1 MLPLIMDLV
10 ICMAGKNTRFHD
22 LGYDIPKY
30 LLPFPK
36 TSVIQNIIN
45 YLDPYKIFSEIFL
58 VAHER
63 DIHFKPDLLNSLDAL
78 GISENNLF
86 YVGETSGQAETAYL
100 ATNLIKRKKDSQI
113 VIHNADTV
121 LFDRDLTFIKSQLID
136 NYGFVDTFYSNS
148 ENYSY
153 VKLNEDK
160 ITEIVEK
167 KVISQHATSGLYGF
181 TSLSDYQKYYS
192 EYKRELDINSTSE
205 IYISEI
211 IKFMISK
218 GKIFKTKLQTL
229 NQNTIVLGSPKE
241 YIEALKIL
249 K

>member
-1 MLPLIMDLV
+1 MLPLTMDLI

-45 YLDPYKIFSEIFL
+45 YLDPCKIFSEIFL

-63 DIHFKPDLLNSLDAL
+63 DIHFKPDLLSSLDAL

-100 ATNLIKRKKDSQI
+100 ATNLIKRKNNSQI
-113 VIHNADTV
+113 VIHNADTI
-121 LFDRDLTFIKSQLID
+121 LFDRDLTLIKSQLID
-136 NYGFVDTFYSNS
+136 NCGFVDTFYSNS

-153 VKLNEDK
+153 VKLSEDR

-181 TSLSDYQKYYS
+181 TSLGDYQNYY
-192 EYKRELDINSTSE
+192 
-205 IYISEI
+205 
-211 IKFMISK
+211 
-218 GKIFKTKLQTL
+218 
-229 NQNTIVLGSPKE
+229 
-241 YIEALKIL
+241 
-249 K
+249 